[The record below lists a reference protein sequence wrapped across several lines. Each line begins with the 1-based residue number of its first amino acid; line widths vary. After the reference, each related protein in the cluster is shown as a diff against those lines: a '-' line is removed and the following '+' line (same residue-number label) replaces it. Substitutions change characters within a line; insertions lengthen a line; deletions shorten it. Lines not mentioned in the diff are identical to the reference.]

1 MLSCEV
7 DKCRPLLWGLFAGR
21 LLAGNAARRDAR
33 VSVMHGA
40 ARPAP
45 AAMSLAG
52 AGRGV
57 H

>member
-1 MLSCEV
+1 M